1 MLNKVPEATLVFW
14 IIKILCT
21 TVGETFADYLNV
33 TLNFGLKKTSIVMV
47 VLLATALVF
56 QFRARRYIPELYWTV
71 VVFVSVVGTLLTDYL
86 TDKRG
91 VPLQVT
97 TIAFTLILAG
107 VFIAWYATEKT
118 LSIHTIHTT
127 RREVFYWLAIL
138 FTFALGTAAGDL
150 FAEKMGLG
158 YFVSF
163 LIFAGL
169 IAIITVGHFAFKLN
183 AILAFWLAYILTRP
197 LGASLGDL
205 LSQKHKH
212 GGLGLGTTGTS
223 AIFLGLI
230 LALVIYLTITRKDAT
245 ETRLG
250 STAALAD

>member
-56 QFRARRYIPELYWTV
+56 QFRARRYIPGLYWTV
-71 VVFVSVVGTLLTDYL
+71 VVLVSIVGTLLTDYL

-91 VPLQVT
+91 FPLQVT
-97 TIAFTLILAG
+97 TIIFTVILAG

-169 IAIITVGHFAFKLN
+169 IAVITVGHFAFKLN
-183 AILAFWLAYILTRP
+183 AVLAFWLAYILTRP

-250 STAALAD
+250 TDAALAD